1 MRLLRLHVANFGKIN
16 DLTVDFSRGCNV
28 FARENGWGKTT
39 LTRFIKVMFYGFE
52 GERSKALK
60 DRERNRYMPWQG
72 GLYGGEIIFEADGRT
87 YMMRREFG
95 KKPAEDSYILY
106 NTDTMMAVDDF
117 GADVGEELFHMD
129 AEAFMNTIY
138 IGENDCNM
146 EITGGISAAM
156 NNRNQNNN
164 VTEKNIPGVWDEA
177 AIGSADDIS
186 SLNGLVDRDV
196 AGYDAA
202 DKRLKD
208 AINKLSPTR
217 ATGMLYKKKQE
228 ITAMEAEL
236 RQLAD
241 VEAKLDAT
249 EERVDMLGSRLADTE
264 RAYAVALKS
273 DVDKSGRS
281 PRQSYKKDSV
291 YSRNGI
297 NDNGYRRSEESDSGN
312 NDGLESRGTVIMWLL
327 AVLML
332 IVGSILIVIGKALG
346 VAMLAVGV
354 VLVLIIVCH
363 RKSSIYNNNEDD
375 GDEKYPQMEHN
386 YHEIGEYGDLAGTGQ
401 YDEPAAEY
409 RKKAEALR
417 NEIFEGKTTLLKLRE
432 KKTELDRLSGKLEML
447 TEDYKKGLHKYKLLK
462 ECRTS
467 LKEARE
473 KYTLSYSTPL
483 LEAFIKYMDMFDD
496 YYKQKLNGTFII
508 DGENNIS
515 LMSDG
520 AKRNIESLSRG
531 YRDMTGLAA
540 RLGCIDVMCG
550 EEKPF
555 IIMDDPFAGFDDEH
569 VKLGLELL
577 KTLEEQY
584 QILYFTCSSART

>member
-1 MRLLRLHVANFGKIN
+1 MRLLRLHVVNFGKLN

-72 GLYGGEIIFEADGRT
+72 GLYGGEIVFEAGGKT

-95 KKPAEDSYILY
+95 KKPAEDNYILY
-106 NTDTMMAVDDF
+106 NADTMMAVDDF
-117 GADVGEELFHMD
+117 GADTGEELFHMD

-138 IGENDCNM
+138 IGENGCNM

-156 NNRNQNNN
+156 NNRNLNGG
-164 VTEKNIPGVWDEA
+164 VTGKSISGVPDKA
-177 AIGSADDIS
+177 AVSVDDIS
-186 SLNGLVDRDV
+186 AFGGLVDRDV
-196 AGYDAA
+196 AGYDVA

-241 VEAKLDAT
+241 LESKLAAT
-249 EERVDMLGSRLADTE
+249 EEHIDMLGSRLADTE

-273 DVDKSGRS
+273 AAGKQEHVS
-281 PRQSYKKDSV
+281 RQDYENDTTHRKDS
-291 YSRNGI
+291 NAA
-297 NDNGYRRSEESDSGN
+297 
-312 NDGLESRGTVIMWLL
+312 TVIIWLL
-327 AVLML
+327 AVAML
-332 IVGSILIVIGKALG
+332 IAGGILIVMGRKPGAIL
-346 VAMLAVGV
+346 LAVGV
-354 VLVLIIVCH
+354 ILILTALKQKRNGACTE
-363 RKSSIYNNNEDD
+363 N
-375 GDEKYPQMEHN
+375 
-386 YHEIGEYGDLAGTGQ
+386 
-401 YDEPAAEY
+401 DEPSAVRHGNDPTPAEYDHMAAEY
-409 RKKAEALR
+409 QKKAEAYQKKAEALR
-417 NEIFEGKTTLLKLRE
+417 SEIFEEKTALLKLRE

-447 TEDYKKGLHKYKLLK
+447 TEDYKKDLHKYKLLK

-483 LEAFIKYMDMFDD
+483 LEAFLRYMDMFDD
-496 YYKQKLNGTFII
+496 YYKQKLKGTFII
-508 DGENNIS
+508 DGENNIN

-555 IIMDDPFAGFDDEH
+555 IIMDDPFSGFDDEH
-569 VKLGLELL
+569 VRLGLELL
-577 KTLEEQY
+577 KTLGERY
-584 QILYFTCSSART
+584 QILYFTCSSDRA

>member
-1 MRLLRLHVANFGKIN
+1 MRLLRLHVANFGKLN
-16 DLTVDFSRGCNV
+16 DLTVDFSDGCNV

-60 DRERNRYMPWQG
+60 DRERNHYMPWQG
-72 GLYGGEIIFEADGRT
+72 GLYGGEIVFEAGGRT

-106 NTDTMMAVDDF
+106 NADTMTEVDDF
-117 GADVGEELFHMD
+117 GADMGEALFHMD

-138 IGENDCNM
+138 IGENGCNM
-146 EITGGISAAM
+146 EITGGMSAAM
-156 NNRNQNNN
+156 NND
-164 VTEKNIPGVWDEA
+164 TTL
-177 AIGSADDIS
+177 S
-186 SLNGLVDRDV
+186 GLVDRDV
-196 AGYDAA
+196 AGYDMA

-241 VEAKLDAT
+241 VEAKLAAT
-249 EERVDMLGSRLADTE
+249 EEHIDLLNSRLADTE

-273 DVDKSGRS
+273 AAGKPERVS
-281 PRQSYKKDSV
+281 RQDYEDDSV
-291 YSRNGI
+291 QSK
-297 NDNGYRRSEESDSGN
+297 DGN
-312 NDGLESRGTVIMWLL
+312 AATVILWLL
-327 AVLML
+327 AVVML
-332 IVGSILIVIGKALG
+332 IMGSILIVMGRKPGAIL
-346 VAMLAVGV
+346 LAVGV
-354 VLVLIIVCH
+354 ILILAALRQRRNSTH
-363 RKSSIYNNNEDD
+363 DD
-375 GDEKYPQMEHN
+375 QKYAQTERN
-386 YHEIGEYGDLAGTGQ
+386 SHETIEYDDLARALKRDDPAPVKHGNEPTPGG
-401 YDEPAAEY
+401 YDHIADEYQQQADVYQKQAEVY
-409 RKKAEALR
+409 QKKAEALR
-417 NEIFEGKTTLLKLRE
+417 NDVFEEKSTLLKLRE
-432 KKTELDRLSGKLEML
+432 KKTELDRLSGKLELL

-462 ECRTS
+462 ECRNS

-483 LEAFIKYMDMFDD
+483 LEAFLKYMDMFDD

-508 DGENNIS
+508 DGENNIN

-540 RLGCIDVMCG
+540 RLGCIDVMCCG
-550 EEKPF
+550 EKPF
-555 IIMDDPFAGFDDEH
+555 VIMDDPFAGFDDEH

-577 KTLEEQY
+577 KTLGEQY
-584 QILYFTCSSART
+584 QILYFTCSSTRV

>member
-1 MRLLRLHVANFGKIN
+1 MRLLRLHVANFGKLN

-72 GLYGGEIIFEADGRT
+72 GLYGGEIVFEAGGKT

-106 NTDTMMAVDDF
+106 NADTMMAVDDF
-117 GADVGEELFHMD
+117 GADTGEELFHMD

-138 IGENDCNM
+138 IGENGCNM

-156 NNRNQNNN
+156 NSRDLNSD
-164 VTEKNIPGVWDEA
+164 VTGKSISGVTYQA
-177 AIGSADDIS
+177 VAVSVDDIS
-186 SLNGLVDRDV
+186 AFGGLVDRDV

-208 AINKLSPTR
+208 AINKLSSTR

-241 VEAKLDAT
+241 VEAKLAAT
-249 EERVDMLGSRLADTE
+249 EERIDMLGSRLAETE
-264 RAYAVALKS
+264 KSYAVALKS
-273 DVDKSGRS
+273 AVGNQEHVS
-281 PRQSYKKDSV
+281 RQDYE
-291 YSRNGI
+291 
-297 NDNGYRRSEESDSGN
+297 NDNTHRKAGN
-312 NDGLESRGTVIMWLL
+312 AATVILWLL
-327 AVLML
+327 AVAML
-332 IVGSILIVIGKALG
+332 IAGGILIVMGRKPG
-346 VAMLAVGV
+346 VVLLAVGV
-354 VLVLIIVCH
+354 ILILTALRQ
-363 RKSSIYNNNEDD
+363 RKNSTHDD
-375 GDEKYPQMEHN
+375 QKYAQAERN
-386 YHEIGEYGDLAGTGQ
+386 SHETIEYDDLARSLKR
-401 YDEPAAEY
+401 DEPTAVKHGNNPIPAEYDHMAAEY
-409 RKKAEALR
+409 QKKVEAYQKKAEALR
-417 NEIFEGKTTLLKLRE
+417 SEIFEEKTALLKLRE

-447 TEDYKKGLHKYKLLK
+447 TEDYGKGLHKYKLLK

-483 LEAFIKYMDMFDD
+483 LEAFLRYMDMFDD
-496 YYKQKLNGTFII
+496 YYKQKLKGTFII
-508 DGENNIS
+508 DGENNIN

-555 IIMDDPFAGFDDEH
+555 IIMDDPFSGFDDEH
-569 VKLGLELL
+569 VRLGLELL
-577 KTLEEQY
+577 KTLGEQY
-584 QILYFTCSSART
+584 QILYFTCSSTRA

>member
-1 MRLLRLHVANFGKIN
+1 MRLLRLHVANFGKLN

-39 LTRFIKVMFYGFE
+39 LTRFIKAMFYGFE

-72 GLYGGEIIFEADGRT
+72 GLYGGEIVFEAGGKT

-106 NTDTMMAVDDF
+106 NADTMMAVDDF
-117 GADVGEELFHMD
+117 GADTGEELFHMD

-138 IGENDCNM
+138 IGENGCNM

-156 NNRNQNNN
+156 NNRNLNSD
-164 VTEKNIPGVWDEA
+164 VTGKSISGVTDEA
-177 AIGSADDIS
+177 RAVSVDDIS
-186 SLNGLVDRDV
+186 AFGGLVDRDV
-196 AGYDAA
+196 AGYDMA

-228 ITAMEAEL
+228 ITVMEAEL

-241 VEAKLDAT
+241 VEAKLAAT
-249 EERVDMLGSRLADTE
+249 EERIETLGSRLAETE
-264 RAYAVALKS
+264 KSYAVALKS
-273 DVDKSGRS
+273 AVGNQEHVS
-281 PRQSYKKDSV
+281 RQDYENDTTHRKD
-291 YSRNGI
+291 
-297 NDNGYRRSEESDSGN
+297 GN
-312 NDGLESRGTVIMWLL
+312 AATVILWLL
-327 AVLML
+327 AVAML
-332 IVGSILIVIGKALG
+332 IAGSILIVMGRKPGAIL
-346 VAMLAVGV
+346 LAVGV
-354 VLVLIIVCH
+354 ILILTAL
-363 RKSSIYNNNEDD
+363 RQRRNGAYTEN
-375 GDEKYPQMEHN
+375 
-386 YHEIGEYGDLAGTGQ
+386 
-401 YDEPAAEY
+401 DEPPAVKHGNNPIPVEYDHMAAEY
-409 RKKAEALR
+409 QKKAEAYQKKAEALR
-417 NEIFEGKTTLLKLRE
+417 SEIFEEKTALLKLRE

-483 LEAFIKYMDMFDD
+483 LEAFLRYMDMFDD
-496 YYKQKLNGTFII
+496 YYKQKLNGTFVI
-508 DGENNIS
+508 DGENNIN

-531 YRDMTGLAA
+531 YRDITGLAA

-577 KTLEEQY
+577 KTLGEQY
-584 QILYFTCSSART
+584 QILYFTCSSDRA